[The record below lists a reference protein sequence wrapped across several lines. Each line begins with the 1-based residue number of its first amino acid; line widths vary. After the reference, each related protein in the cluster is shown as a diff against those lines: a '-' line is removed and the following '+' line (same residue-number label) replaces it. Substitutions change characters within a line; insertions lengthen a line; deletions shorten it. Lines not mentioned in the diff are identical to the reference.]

1 MCVLFNLTRWPGTDE
16 GHSECT
22 ETRIEAHLVRVY
34 QHQPRPSL
42 SHVRRHEESPA
53 NVLKPKKETL
63 LVHRKLLFFRSFVV
77 LVVANLSL
85 SLLWRT
91 SYSRLLALK
100 VV

>member
-1 MCVLFNLTRWPGTDE
+1 MLFNLVRWPGTDE

-22 ETRIEAHLVRVY
+22 ETRTEAHLVRVY

-42 SHVRRHEESPA
+42 SHVRHEESPA

-63 LVHRKLLFFRSFVV
+63 LVHRKLLFSFVV

-85 SLLWRT
+85 SLLLRT
-91 SYSRLLALK
+91 SYSRVLALK